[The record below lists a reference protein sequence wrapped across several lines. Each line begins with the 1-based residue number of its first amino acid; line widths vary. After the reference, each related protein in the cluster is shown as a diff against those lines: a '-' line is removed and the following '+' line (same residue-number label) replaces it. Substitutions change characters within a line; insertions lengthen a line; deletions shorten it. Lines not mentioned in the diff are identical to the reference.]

1 VDVRSY
7 IEAHSERWIASAHGQ
22 VYEQWADALEAAQVD
37 PEPVDPLRLTLDLA
51 STPPSLV
58 VENADE
64 VLPETPEIPELD
76 WQQD

>member
-1 VDVRSY
+1 
-7 IEAHSERWIASAHGQ
+7 
-22 VYEQWADALEAAQVD
+22 VD